1 MEDRG
6 SLDVEDDQLSLSAVS
21 QSWETAEKTAE
32 RMPRYFWG
40 TQMVIFPIIMVS
52 NLHLWRRRVILTS
65 GDGVQMSVLSFG
77 TTLLKHSLPEMV
89 IFPNKTSPFP
99 WSLVVDPWNIG
110 VILTSGDGVQMSVSS
125 FGKTW
130 YVAWNYTR
138 LEWIHSSM
146 VWIHSRLDQT
156 RSDFQTF
163 GSTAQ
168 PMMQIW
174 KKFFHILTSNC

>member
-1 MEDRG
+1 MSWNWKSLMCCPSLLFKRKFRG
-6 SLDVEDDQLSLSAVS
+6 YSNLQSSPEITDLSLPGLSRDCRL
-21 QSWETAEKTAE
+21 KTLILA
-32 RMPRYFWG
+32 MDILSPLCSPDTDHPPRHG
-40 TQMVIFPIIMVS
+40 D
-52 NLHLWRRRVILTS
+52 TS
-65 GDGVQMSVLSFG
+65 EDKVGDVDTVLN
-77 TTLLKHSLPEMV
+77 V
-89 IFPNKTSPFP
+89 IFPNKTTPFP
-99 WSLVVDPWNIG
+99 RSLVVDPWRIG

-130 YVAWNYTR
+130 HVAWNYTR
-138 LEWIHSSM
+138 LEWIHSNL

-156 RSDFQTF
+156 KSDFQTF